1 MNSSET
7 HSETFSFQIFV
18 FFHNVAYYRFSK
30 MVTSWAN
37 VVLKNPANNRRSSL
51 ARDRPGSSGGGSLT
65 RDQRGPERVGNKD
78 QQQQRLVSSPSSM
91 SEEGAYSNQR
101 LTYICT
107 SLIGSNISV
116 ETEEGDIHEG
126 VFRCFSPNLD
136 ITLDQVH
143 TVDPDDTTRIG
154 KISDSAFYRDGLK
167 FTDHI
172 LG

>member
-1 MNSSET
+1 M
-7 HSETFSFQIFV
+7 
-18 FFHNVAYYRFSK
+18 
-30 MVTSWAN
+30 
-37 VVLKNPANNRRSSL
+37 
-51 ARDRPGSSGGGSLT
+51 T

-154 KISDSAFYRDGLK
+154 KISDSAFYRDGTVVNIKTFLNKQLNLK
-167 FTDHI
+167 MLHI
-172 LG
+172 TNLVMLET

>member
-1 MNSSET
+1 
-7 HSETFSFQIFV
+7 
-18 FFHNVAYYRFSK
+18 

-37 VVLKNPANNRRSSL
+37 VVLKNPPNNRRSSFT
-51 ARDRPGSSGGGSLT
+51 RDRPGSSGGGSLT

-154 KISDSAFYRDGLK
+154 KISDSAFYRDGTDVNIKTFLNKQLNLK
-167 FTDHI
+167 MLHI
-172 LG
+172 TNLVM

>member
-1 MNSSET
+1 MT
-7 HSETFSFQIFV
+7 P
-18 FFHNVAYYRFSK
+18 
-30 MVTSWAN
+30 N
-37 VVLKNPANNRRSSL
+37 VVLKNPPNRRSSL
-51 ARDRPGSSGGGSLT
+51 ARDRPGSSGGRLST
-65 RDQRGPERVGNKD
+65 RDQRGPKRVGNKY

-91 SEEGAYSNQR
+91 RKEGANSNQQ

-116 ETEEGDIHEG
+116 ETEEGDIHKG

-136 ITLDQVH
+136 ITRDQVH

>member
-1 MNSSET
+1 
-7 HSETFSFQIFV
+7 
-18 FFHNVAYYRFSK
+18 

-37 VVLKNPANNRRSSL
+37 VVLKNPANNRRSSI

-91 SEEGAYSNQR
+91 SEEGAYSGPAYSNQR
-101 LTYICT
+101 LTYICS
-107 SLIGSNISV
+107 SLIGTNISV

-154 KISDSAFYRDGLK
+154 KISDSIFYISRDGALVNVK
-167 FTDHI
+167 TFCK
-172 LG
+172 

>member
-1 MNSSET
+1 
-7 HSETFSFQIFV
+7 
-18 FFHNVAYYRFSK
+18 

-37 VVLKNPANNRRSSL
+37 VVLKNPSNRRSSL
-51 ARDRPGSSGGGSLT
+51 ANRDRPGSSGGGSLT

-78 QQQQRLVSSPSSM
+78 QQQQRLVSSPSSL
-91 SEEGAYSNQR
+91 SHEEGAYSNQR

-143 TVDPDDTTRIG
+143 TVDPDDPTCIG
-154 KISDSAFYRDGLK
+154 KISR
-167 FTDHI
+167 
-172 LG
+172 

>member
-1 MNSSET
+1 
-7 HSETFSFQIFV
+7 
-18 FFHNVAYYRFSK
+18 

-37 VVLKNPANNRRSSL
+37 VVLKNPPNRRSSL

-143 TVDPDDTTRIG
+143 TVDPDDSTRIG
-154 KISDSAFYRDGLK
+154 KIPIVLFTEMALLSISKLFGNKELNLK
-167 FTDHI
+167 MLHI
-172 LG
+172 TNLVM

>member
-1 MNSSET
+1 MT
-7 HSETFSFQIFV
+7 P
-18 FFHNVAYYRFSK
+18 
-30 MVTSWAN
+30 N
-37 VVLKNPANNRRSSL
+37 VVLKNPPNRRSSL
-51 ARDRPGSSGGGSLT
+51 ARDRPGSSGGRLST
-65 RDQRGPERVGNKD
+65 RDQRGPKRVGNKY

-116 ETEEGDIHEG
+116 ETEEGDIHKG

-154 KISDSAFYRDGLK
+154 KISASIFYISEMAL
-167 FTDHI
+167 
-172 LG
+172 LLM